1 MDILGIS
8 EKMSFTISDELR
20 RISKGEVLSDDWSR
34 KIYSMDASHFNLSP
48 ELIQKPLDANDVQE
62 ICKFCAAKKMTI
74 TARGAG
80 TGLLGQSLSS
90 GLILD
95 FTANMNKIID
105 IEDDY
110 VTAQPGL
117 IKGVLDNELGKKRK
131 FFPPDPASSNY
142 CTIGGMVANNSSGP
156 HSLGFG
162 STIDHIHEI
171 SVIYADGTSGV
182 VGHDARRDERISKML
197 NLISPYIDLIQ
208 RKYPK
213 VSKNACGYRLDAV
226 LSNQGFLPQKVF
238 TASEGTL
245 GIITS
250 TRLRIFDM
258 PLHRSLL
265 VVGFQNLES
274 AMQSVPSILIF
285 FPVALEML
293 DSSVTHSE
301 KESPHN
307 TGCLLFIEFSGDDLD
322 EVERKLYA
330 CTSRL
335 RGKSEILHTAFDMVS
350 IGRIWESRKNALNSI
365 MKLTVGS
372 RKPVGLIEDTV
383 VSPHLLFEYTLYL
396 KKLYLDYNLDY
407 VMYGH
412 VGNGNLHTRPIIDIG
427 RRSEIDLLEVL
438 ADKVFRKV
446 IGYGGTITGEH
457 GDGLARSKYIPRVYG
472 IQLYSLFQQVK
483 KIFDPN
489 FILNP
494 GKKVIFRGDYKNYHL
509 DARDPLGPSSC

>member
-1 MDILGIS
+1 MGILGIS
-8 EKMSFTISDELR
+8 EEMSFSISDELR

-48 ELIQKPLDANDVQE
+48 ELIQKPLNADDVQE

-95 FTANMNKIID
+95 FTANMNKLID

-182 VGHDARRDERISKML
+182 VGQDTRRDERISRML

-226 LSNQGFLPQKVF
+226 LSDQGFLPQKVF

-250 TRLRIFDM
+250 IRLRI
-258 PLHRSLL
+258 L
-265 VVGFQNLES
+265 

-307 TGCLLFIEFSGDDLD
+307 TGCLLFVEFSGDDLD
-322 EVERKLYA
+322 EVERKLSA
-330 CTSRL
+330 CTSKL
-335 RGKSEILHTAFDMVS
+335 RSKSEILHTAFDMVS

-383 VSPHLLFEYTLYL
+383 VSPYLLFEYSLYL

-427 RRSEIDLLEVL
+427 RRPEIDLLEVL

-472 IQLYSLFQQVK
+472 TQLYSLFQQVK

-494 GKKVIFRGDYKNYHL
+494 GKKVPVRRDYENHHL
-509 DARDPLGPSSC
+509 DARDALGPSSS

>member
-1 MDILGIS
+1 MMYRD
-8 EKMSFTISDELR
+8 
-20 RISKGEVLSDDWSR
+20 
-34 KIYSMDASHFNLSP
+34 
-48 ELIQKPLDANDVQE
+48 

-117 IKGVLDNELGKKRK
+117 IKGVLDNELSKKRK
-131 FFPPDPASSNY
+131 FFPADPASSNY

-226 LSNQGFLPQKVF
+226 LSNQGFFPQKVF

-258 PLHRSLL
+258 PLHRNLL

-274 AMQSVPSILIF
+274 QCSP
-285 FPVALEML
+285 FP
-293 DSSVTHSE
+293 
-301 KESPHN
+301 P
-307 TGCLLFIEFSGDDLD
+307 
-322 EVERKLYA
+322 Y
-330 CTSRL
+330 
-335 RGKSEILHTAFDMVS
+335 
-350 IGRIWESRKNALNSI
+350 
-365 MKLTVGS
+365 
-372 RKPVGLIEDTV
+372 
-383 VSPHLLFEYTLYL
+383 
-396 KKLYLDYNLDY
+396 
-407 VMYGH
+407 
-412 VGNGNLHTRPIIDIG
+412 
-427 RRSEIDLLEVL
+427 
-438 ADKVFRKV
+438 
-446 IGYGGTITGEH
+446 
-457 GDGLARSKYIPRVYG
+457 
-472 IQLYSLFQQVK
+472 
-483 KIFDPN
+483 
-489 FILNP
+489 
-494 GKKVIFRGDYKNYHL
+494 
-509 DARDPLGPSSC
+509 